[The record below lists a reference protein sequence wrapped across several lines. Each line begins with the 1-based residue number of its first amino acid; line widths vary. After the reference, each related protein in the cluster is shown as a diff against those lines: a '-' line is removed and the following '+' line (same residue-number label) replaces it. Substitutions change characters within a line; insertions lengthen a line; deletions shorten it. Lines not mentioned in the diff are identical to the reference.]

1 MKEKYLIIHDG
12 IISTCPFETED
23 EALKYANESGFKPC
37 ILVKIIKIIV

>member
-23 EALKYANESGFKPC
+23 EALKYANESGFKPY
-37 ILVKIIKIIV
+37 ILVEIIKLVM